1 MMIRTVYGWL
11 QDRTGLPSALK
22 DFMGEQI
29 PKTAGWRNTL
39 GSVAGAL
46 ILLQIVSGILM
57 MMFYVPHP
65 EAAYKSIAFV
75 EGGLLAGSL
84 IRALHYWG
92 ASFIVVALFFHMV
105 RVFLSGAY
113 QKPREG
119 VWLLGVALFGIILA
133 LAFTGQLLPFNNA
146 GYWAANVGIEIGSS
160 APIVGPFIKKFI
172 MGGDVIGALTLP
184 RFYAA
189 HVVVLPGLLG
199 LLLVGHLVLLRR
211 HGATRPDSDPSTDT
225 VSFFPNQLFK
235 DMVAISAVFLG
246 LFLIARLVGGP
257 QSGPADPADTSYI
270 PHPEWYFMSHF
281 EILKI
286 TPGKL
291 KLLATFVL
299 PNLFLLTLVLL
310 PWLDRATTNGIRARK
325 KIVYPGIAVI
335 ATIIALTAYGTVN
348 MEEESDAATR
358 EAGYS
363 AVAAGQTFYETSN
376 CTTCHRINGEGKQ
389 VGPDLSHVGLRL
401 KADYMKDWL
410 RSPQNFMPDTQ
421 MPPTVAS
428 SQELDE
434 LVVYLQSLK

>member
-1 MMIRTVYGWL
+1 MLRSIHNWL
-11 QDRTGLPSALK
+11 QDRTGLPDAVK
-22 DFMGEQI
+22 HFMEEQI
-29 PKTAGWRNTL
+29 PETAGWRNTL

-75 EGGLLAGSL
+75 EDGLFAGSL

-113 QKPREG
+113 RKPREG

-160 APIVGPFIKKFI
+160 APVVGPFIKKFI
-172 MGGDVIGALTLP
+172 MGGDVIGALTLT

-211 HGATRPDSDPSTDT
+211 HGVTRPDAAPGDGTI
-225 VSFFPNQLFK
+225 SFFPNQLFK
-235 DMVAISAVFLG
+235 DMVAISVVFAG
-246 LFLIARLVGGP
+246 LFLIARIVGGP
-257 QSGPADPADTSYI
+257 VSGPADPADTSYI

-310 PWLDRATTNGIRARK
+310 PWLDRSATNGIQARK
-325 KIVYPGIAVI
+325 KIVFPGIAVI
-335 ATIIALTAYGTVN
+335 AAIIALTAYGTAN
-348 MEEESDAATR
+348 MEEDPDAATR
-358 EAGYS
+358 EPGYS
-363 AVAAGQTFYETSN
+363 AVAAGKAFYDSSN
-376 CTTCHRINGEGKQ
+376 CATCHRIDGEGKQ
-389 VGPDLSHVGLRL
+389 VGPDLSRVGLRL
-401 KADYMKDWL
+401 KPEYMKDWL
-410 RSPQNFMPDTQ
+410 REPESFVPDTQ
-421 MPPTVAS
+421 MPPTMANS
-428 SQELDE
+428 RELDE
-434 LVVYLQSLK
+434 LIAYLQSLK

>member
-1 MMIRTVYGWL
+1 MFRAVYDWI
-11 QDRTGLPSALK
+11 QDRTGLPSAVK
-22 DFMGEQI
+22 HFMEEPI

-75 EGGLLAGSL
+75 EDGLFGGSL

-92 ASFIVVALFFHMV
+92 ASFIVVALFAHMV

-113 QKPREG
+113 RKPREG
-119 VWLLGVALFGIILA
+119 VWLLGVALLGIVLA

-160 APIVGPFIKKFI
+160 APVLGPFIKKFI
-172 MGGDVIGALTLP
+172 MGGDVIGALTLT

-199 LLLVGHLVLLRR
+199 LVLVGHLVLLRR
-211 HGATRPDSDPSTDT
+211 HGATRPDSDPTTDT
-225 VSFFPNQLFK
+225 VSFFPHQLFK
-235 DMVAISAVFLG
+235 DMVAISAVFVG
-246 LFLIARLVGGP
+246 LFVIARWVGGP
-257 QSGPADPADTSYI
+257 QSGPADPTDTSYI

-281 EILKI
+281 EILKV

-310 PWLDRATTNGIRARK
+310 PWLDRAATNGIRARK

-335 ATIIALTAYGTVN
+335 AAIIALTAYGTMN
-348 MEEESDAATR
+348 MEEEPDAATH

-363 AVAAGQTFYETSN
+363 PVAAGQAFYESSN
-376 CTTCHRINGEGKQ
+376 CTTCHRINGEGKR
-389 VGPDLSHVGLRL
+389 VGPDLSHVGSRL
-401 KADYMKDWL
+401 KPDYMKNWL
-410 RSPQNFMPDTQ
+410 RDPETFVPDTQ
-421 MPPTVAS
+421 MPATMANS
-428 SQELDE
+428 RELDE
-434 LVVYLQSLK
+434 LVAYLQSLK